1 MEPNQDISTICVATF
16 SRIAASISH
25 EIKNTLSIINEN
37 AGLLDDLAAM
47 SGDEGCVPGD
57 RVKAATTSIIRQVAR
72 SNLIMK
78 NLNRF
83 AHSGDVPIARI
94 DVEETLALAVALSAR
109 QAAMR
114 QVTVNHASP
123 TALDLQTNPQVL
135 LSLLFNLLCHIFQQL
150 PADSELV
157 VEAAKAGD
165 RITFKIRL
173 NPPSTAPIATPESQ
187 ELLLLDHLQAT
198 LIEDPAAF
206 GFSLPTALRRE
217 H

>member
-47 SGDEGCVPGD
+47 SGDDGCVPGD

-83 AHSGDVPIARI
+83 AHSGDVPIARV
-94 DVEETLALAVALSAR
+94 DVDETLTLAVALSSR

-114 QVTVNHASP
+114 QVTVSHAGP
-123 TALDLQTNPQVL
+123 AALDLQTNPQVL
-135 LSLLFNLLCHIFQQL
+135 LSLLFNLLCHIVQQL
-150 PADSELV
+150 PGGSEVV
-157 VEAAKAGD
+157 VEAAQEAE
-165 RITFKIRL
+165 RITFKFRQ
-173 NPPSTAPIATPESQ
+173 NPPSTAPIAEPESQ
-187 ELLLLDHLQAT
+187 EQLLLDHLQAT
-198 LIEDPAAF
+198 LVDDPAAF
-206 GFSLPTALRRE
+206 GFSLPKTLHRDL
-217 H
+217 